1 MQGVIRIYNV
11 SKSFGGIKA
20 LNSVSLEVSR
30 GEVVG
35 LIGPNGSGKT
45 TLLSILRG
53 IIKPDS
59 GRAEILGVDVRK
71 VGADRIARLGVASIY
86 QFPRVIRDLSVA
98 ENVALAILDYLG
110 DTQYAEL
117 LAIEYLKEVGLG
129 GKALERAERLN
140 RYETRL
146 MEIARAMAMRPRILL
161 FDELLSGLSESEQAN
176 VREIVETYLAQSGAT
191 MIWVE
196 HAIGYLVESVDRLV
210 VLNAGSIIADGEPR
224 KVIMDERVR
233 KAYLGV

>member
-1 MQGVIRIYNV
+1 MDRVIRIHNV
-11 SKSFGGIKA
+11 SKSFGGIRA
-20 LNSVSLEVSR
+20 LDSVSLEVSR

-53 IIKPDS
+53 IIRPDS
-59 GRAEILGVDVRK
+59 GRAEILGVDVGK
-71 VGADRIARLGVASIY
+71 AGADRIARLGVASIY

-98 ENVALAILDYLG
+98 ENVALAIAGYLD
-110 DTQYAEL
+110 DPQYAEL

-129 GKALERAERLN
+129 GKALERAGRLN

-161 FDELLSGLSESEQAN
+161 FDELLSGLSESEQWL
-176 VREIVETYLAQSGAT
+176 VRETIETYLAQSGAT

-196 HAIGYLVESVDRLV
+196 HAIGFLVESVDRLV

-224 KVIMDERVR
+224 RVIMDERVR